1 MMNNLGSI
9 KILMED
15 KRTTKV
21 ELMILGKEY
30 RLLTIFREHYGD
42 KKEFKF
48 LITEEEMDLLNSLNV
63 KTVVKPLVKVI
74 TKSNKIETLY

>member
-21 ELMILGKEY
+21 ELLMLGKEY
-30 RLLTIFREHYGD
+30 RLLTIFRDHDSE
-42 KKEFKF
+42 KKEFRF
-48 LITEEEMDLLNSLNV
+48 LITEEEMDLVNSLDI
-63 KTVVKPLVKVI
+63 KPVVKPVVKVI